1 MLKKKK
7 RLSFG
12 FIILITIIC
21 SMMVIPVY
29 LLAKI
34 SISPPSEVLTQHPTF
49 FPKAIDLSHWKSVFT
64 SGNLWAPL
72 GKSLYVSTLTMV
84 IATIIVAPASYA
96 ISRLSNRIK
105 FLYIATLFITKM
117 FPPVGIALPIAITF
131 TKWGLIDT
139 SLGLVMAHLIGEI
152 PFMAWILLSTF
163 NAIPKALEEAAY
175 MDGANRFQT
184 LSKVV
189 FPVAA
194 QGIAVAA
201 LYVWLNS
208 WNEFTYALYLSL
220 STRTLPLGV
229 YYYVQRGGFFQTA
242 AYATI
247 LTIPVIIITFYL
259 QRYLK
264 SEYLSGAVK

>member
-1 MLKKKK
+1 MVSRKK
-7 RLSFG
+7 RVSIG
-12 FIILITIIC
+12 FTLLLIAIGL
-21 SMMVIPVY
+21 MMVIPVY

-34 SISPPSEVLTQHPTF
+34 SVSDPSEVLTQHPTF
-49 FPKAIDLSHWKSVFT
+49 FPRTIDLSHWKSVLT
-64 SGNLWAPL
+64 SGNLWGPL

-84 IATIIVAPASYA
+84 IATLSVAPASYA
-96 ISRLSNRIK
+96 ISRLSTRIK
-105 FLYIATLFITKM
+105 VMYIGALFITKM
-117 FPPVGIALPIAITF
+117 FPPVGIALPIAISF
-131 TKWGLIDT
+131 TKWGLIDN
-139 SLGLVMAHLIGEI
+139 SFGLVMAHLIGEI

-163 NAIPKALEEAAY
+163 NGIPKALEEAAY
-175 MDGANRFQT
+175 IDGANRYQT
-184 LSKVV
+184 LRHVV
-189 FPVAA
+189 FPVAV

-220 STRTLPLGV
+220 SSRTLPLGV

-247 LTIPVIIITFYL
+247 LTLPVIMMTFFL